1 MFEACETGTV
11 AIIFPGKW
19 KVRLKAE
26 CIHHEADGAT
36 IVRRGG
42 ENVAVV
48 NGEALIYVESAVI
61 DDPPAC

>member
-1 MFEACETGTV
+1 MFEACEVGTI
-11 AIIFPGKW
+11 AIVVPGKW

-36 IVRRGG
+36 VVRNHGK
-42 ENVAVV
+42 NVAVV